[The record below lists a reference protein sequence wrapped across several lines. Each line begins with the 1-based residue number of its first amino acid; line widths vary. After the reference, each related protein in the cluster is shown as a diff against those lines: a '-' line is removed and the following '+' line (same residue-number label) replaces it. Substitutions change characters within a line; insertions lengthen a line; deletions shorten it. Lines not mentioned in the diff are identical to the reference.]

1 MSTPLSSLPGGGPAS
16 NQFVSDQIAAHKFT
30 DGDASM
36 DDPVIQEA
44 LGFITGS
51 SPVQQQQQVPAYQ
64 QQQQQQQQAPTY
76 QQQVAYQQQLALQQ
90 AIQRQQMEQQQQQ
103 QQQQPPIA
111 DNKKP
116 FWNLFSSMFTQDLII
131 LGVVC
136 FFAYILALQLP
147 IDRISEKIY
156 IPLIDTPHGDTF
168 IRAVLSALSVV
179 FMKAFVL

>member
-1 MSTPLSSLPGGGPAS
+1 MSTPLSSLPGGGPAT
-16 NQFVSDQIAAHKFT
+16 NQFVNDQMSAHKFV
-30 DGDASM
+30 DSDASM

-44 LGFITGS
+44 LGFVTGS
-51 SPVQQQQQVPAYQ
+51 LPVQQQVPAYQ
-64 QQQQQQQQAPTY
+64 QQQQQQPAPAY

-90 AIQRQQMEQQQQQ
+90 AIQRQQSEQQQQQ
-103 QQQQPPIA
+103 QQQIPIV

-116 FWNLFSSMFTQDLII
+116 FWNTFSSMFTQDLII

-156 IPLIDTPHGDTF
+156 IPLLDTSHGDTV